1 MTRSWLNLPPESGRR
16 PYRERELAVP
26 EALQR
31 HTAVPL
37 DAVRIAN
44 RTLVFRSRGRVEY
57 IQEDLP
63 APGADEVYA
72 RTIVSGI
79 SHGTEMAWFRGEAA
93 ALHRSWDMERRIY
106 VPGQGRS
113 YPVMPGYE
121 TVATVMRVGSNAR
134 CVKIG
139 DVVYL
144 DRPHAEGHVVA
155 ASEAA
160 RGVLSPGTAADSA
173 VFWTLARVALGSV
186 HDAAIQLGE
195 TVVVV
200 GLGTVGLLVV
210 QLARMAGAKRVVG
223 VDIYQRRLDAG
234 TALEAETVDATSAD
248 VAAEVR
254 RLVGPSGADAA
265 IEASGSY
272 AGLHEAIRSCRLGG
286 RVATVASY
294 HGEQPGLRLGEEY
307 HRNRITLISSM
318 TVNDCPQRGHPAWD
332 LDRLNRTARD
342 LVCSGRL
349 QVDGLIT
356 HRVPFGN
363 AFRAFDL
370 IMRNP
375 GDTIKVVLTYD
386 D

>member
-1 MTRSWLNLPPESGRR
+1 M
-16 PYRERELAVP
+16 P

-31 HTAVPL
+31 HTAVPV
-37 DAVRIAN
+37 DTVRIAN
-44 RTLVFRSRGRVEY
+44 RTLVFRRRGCVEFT
-57 IQEDLP
+57 EESLP
-63 APGADEVYA
+63 APGADELYV

-93 ALHRSWDMERRIY
+93 ALHRNWDTERRIY
-106 VPGQGRS
+106 LPGQGRR
-113 YPVMPGYE
+113 YPVTPGYE
-121 TVATVMRVGSNAR
+121 TVATVMRVGSNTRGVRA
-134 CVKIG
+134 G

-160 RGVLSPGTAADSA
+160 RGVLPPGTPADRA
-173 VFWTLARVALGSV
+173 VFWTLARVALGGV

-210 QLARMAGAKRVVG
+210 QLARMAGARRVVG

-234 TALEAETVDATSAD
+234 AALEAETVDATSAD

-265 IEASGSY
+265 IEVSGSY

-286 RVATVASY
+286 RVAKRSLPVAAS
-294 HGEQPGLRLGEEY
+294 
-307 HRNRITLISSM
+307 
-318 TVNDCPQRGHPAWD
+318 C
-332 LDRLNRTARD
+332 LD
-342 LVCSGRL
+342 
-349 QVDGLIT
+349 
-356 HRVPFGN
+356 
-363 AFRAFDL
+363 
-370 IMRNP
+370 
-375 GDTIKVVLTYD
+375 
-386 D
+386 